1 MNFLA
6 PAALAFAATL
16 PVVVVFY
23 LLKRKRVVQ
32 LVPSTLLWQKF
43 LAETQASAPFQ
54 RLRHNWLLLIQLLL
68 LLIAVLALAR
78 PYFAATS
85 KGGRIIVTILDG
97 SASMQSTDEI
107 PSRFEKA
114 RKQAL
119 QLVESLHPEDKMVV
133 LLASGTTEVK
143 QSPTGEK
150 AALRRS
156 IEATRPSDSPTRLN
170 DALKLAETLLQNNTK
185 AEIHLF
191 SDGATD
197 TLADF
202 QNKDLPLVYHA
213 VGTRNMNIGVVNLDV
228 RSNPDNPAQRAV
240 FATIQNSSTNEQQVQ
255 AELVFEDKVVGVK
268 SLVLKPKEASPQ
280 VFLAEQPNDGVFTLR
295 LDAKDDLAVD
305 NSASIVSL
313 LPQPIKVLLVTPAN
327 RFLEKALRA
336 IPTVEFAKATELTDR
351 AEGFDLVV
359 LDNVL
364 PQVWPKPNM
373 IAINL
378 AHTNLLVPA
387 GKIEGPP
394 IVDWKGNHPLLRF
407 VNFDN
412 VQIGESL
419 SVQAPPWAISLV
431 DSPNTALV
439 LAGELNRQRIVW
451 IGFDTLQ
458 STWPLRISFPIFIAN
473 AVDWLNPA
481 SDKAAQLT
489 VKSGDPFRLAF
500 AEAIPSAEITLP
512 DGSIRT
518 RAIDPN
524 RRELL
529 FGETQKQGV
538 YKVKAGTNEVLFC
551 ANLLDN
557 LETDTTPRPAIQFG
571 SYAKVSSTTERQA
584 NLEIWRWFALT
595 VFIILMFE
603 WWYYHRRTA

>member
-6 PAALAFAATL
+6 PGAFALAATL
-16 PVVVVFY
+16 PIVIIFY

-32 LVPSTLLWQKF
+32 LVPSTMLWQKF

-68 LLIAVLALAR
+68 LAIAILALAR
-78 PYFAATS
+78 PYFAGSS
-85 KGGRIIVTILDG
+85 KGGRIVVAILDG
-97 SASMQSTDEI
+97 SASMQSTDET

-133 LLASGTTEVK
+133 LLAAGNTEVK

-150 AALRRS
+150 AALRRA
-156 IEATRPSDSPTRLN
+156 IESSRPSDSPTRLN
-170 DALKLAETLLQNNTK
+170 EALKLAETLVQNNVK

-197 TLADF
+197 SLADF
-202 QNKDLPLVYHA
+202 ENKDLPVTFHA
-213 VGTRNMNIGVVNLDV
+213 TGTRHANIGIVNLDV

-240 FATIQNSSTNEQQVQ
+240 FATILNASTNEQQVQ
-255 AELVFEDKVVGVK
+255 AELVFEGQVVGVK
-268 SLVLKPKEASPQ
+268 SIALKPKESSPQ
-280 VFLAEQPNDGVFTLR
+280 VFLAEQPRDGVFTLR

-305 NSASIVSL
+305 NAASIVSV
-313 LPQPIKVLLVTPAN
+313 LPLPTKVLLVTPGN

-336 IPTVEFAKATELTDR
+336 IPTVELAKLDR
-351 AEGFDLVV
+351 LADDAEGFDLVV

-364 PQVWPKPNM
+364 PEAWPKPNL
-373 IAINL
+373 IAINV
-378 AHTNLLVPA
+378 AQTNLF
-387 GKIEGPP
+387 GSWNRIDGPP
-394 IVDWKGNHPLLRF
+394 IVDWRGSHSLLRF

-412 VQIGESL
+412 VQIASAL
-419 SVQAPPWAISLV
+419 SVQSPPWALSLV
-431 DSPNTALV
+431 DSPNTPLL
-439 LAGELNRQRIVW
+439 LAGELKRQRIVW

-473 AVDWLNPA
+473 AVEWLNPA

-489 VKSGDPFRLAF
+489 IRSGEPFRLALPEGV
-500 AEAIPSAEITLP
+500 ASAEITLP
-512 DGSIRT
+512 DGTTRT
-518 RAIDPN
+518 RAPDVA

-538 YKVKAGTNEVLFC
+538 YKVKAGTNEVTFC

-557 LETDTTPRPAIQFG
+557 LETDTTPRNTIQFG
-571 SYAKVSSTTERQA
+571 TFAKVTSSTTRQA
-584 NLEIWRWFALT
+584 NLEVWRWFALT
-595 VFIILMFE
+595 AFLVLLFE
-603 WWYYHRRTA
+603 WWWYHRRTA

>member
-6 PAALAFAATL
+6 PTALLFAATL

-32 LVPSTLLWQKF
+32 LVGSTLLWQKF

-54 RLRHNWLLLIQLLL
+54 RLRHNWLLWIQLLL

-78 PYFAATS
+78 PYFSATS
-85 KGGRIIVTILDG
+85 KGGRILVTILDG
-97 SASMQSTDEI
+97 SASMQSTDDP

-119 QLVESLHPEDKMVV
+119 QLVESMHPEDKMVV

-150 AALRRS
+150 AALRRA
-156 IEATRPSDSPTRLN
+156 IEASQPSDSPTRLG
-170 DALKLAETLLQNNTK
+170 DALKLAETLVQNNTK

-191 SDGATD
+191 SDGATE

-202 QNKDLPLVYHA
+202 ESKDLPLVYHA
-213 VGTRNMNIGVVNLDV
+213 AGTRHVNVGIVNLDV
-228 RSNPDNPAQRAV
+228 RSSPENPAQRAI
-240 FATIQNSSTNEQQVQ
+240 FATIQNASTNEQPVR
-255 AELVFEDKVVGVK
+255 AELVFENQVVGVK
-268 SLVLKPKEASPQ
+268 SLMLKPKESLPQ
-280 VFLAEQPNDGVFTLR
+280 VFLADQPRDGVFTLR
-295 LDAKDDLAVD
+295 LDVEDDLAVD

-313 LPQPIKVLLVTPAN
+313 LPQPVKVLLVTAGN

-336 IPTVEFAKATELTDR
+336 IPAVEFAKAAQLAND
-351 AEGFDLVV
+351 AEGFDMVV

-364 PQVWPKPNM
+364 PQVWPKPNV
-373 IAINL
+373 IAVNL
-378 AHTNLLVPA
+378 ANTNLFSSWSKA
-387 GKIEGPP
+387 DRPP
-394 IVDWKGNHPLLRF
+394 IVDWKGSHALLRS

-412 VQIGESL
+412 VAIAESL
-419 SVQAPPWAISLV
+419 SVPAPPWAISVV
-431 DSPNTALV
+431 DSPSSPLL
-439 LAGELNRQRIVW
+439 LAGELNRQRIIW

-473 AVDWLNPA
+473 AVEWLNPA
-481 SDKAAQLT
+481 SDRAAQLSI
-489 VKSGDPFRLAF
+489 KSGDPFRLAM
-500 AEAIPSAEITLP
+500 AEGVVSAEITLP
-512 DGSIRT
+512 DGTTRT
-518 RAIDPN
+518 RAVDSS

-529 FGETQKQGV
+529 FGDTQKQGI
-538 YKVKAGTNEVLFC
+538 YRVKSGTNEVVFC

-557 LETDTTPRPAIQFG
+557 LESDTTPRPAIHFG
-571 SYAKVSSTTERQA
+571 SYAKVASSTTRQA
-584 NLEIWRWFALT
+584 NLEVWRWFALT
-595 VFIILMFE
+595 AFLILMLE